1 MKIPQCMIAIAI
13 LPLYYHYRYR
23 YTITTA
29 IAMLCY
35 ANAMLSPNYATR
47 TPSPVQPSP
56 VLRKRPN
63 LSTPHTPNA
72 HRPPHQDNNNQ
83 PQQLTIEARLM
94 GYTLKRPVTA
104 QPQKRYMKNHAVG
117 KKRKKETPCSIPFPL
132 RSSGFDNKPPHPIP
146 NPFSLR
152 NLYSASV
159 R

>member
-56 VLRKRPN
+56 VLPKRPN

-83 PQQLTIEARLM
+83 PQQLTIETRLM

-117 KKRKKETPCSIPFPL
+117 KKEKKKHPAPFLSLFEARALTTNPLTPSPTP
-132 RSSGFDNKPPHPIP
+132 SP
-146 NPFSLR
+146 
-152 NLYSASV
+152 
-159 R
+159 